1 MHACQLA
8 QIGSWIAVHAPTL
21 VFGNSGPQ
29 QLVSVDYWT
38 SSKCRIQR
46 WNAALRVFEEDFKGN
61 ESSHNPWPAIS
72 TVVEEIFVSE
82 FLTRI
87 WSAAVLAHDI
97 YQESDELFGLA
108 HSVHISHIESRNR
121 AMRLL
126 LSSQAANEQ
135 EFDRFNLLR
144 RKIERW
150 TDLFLARVTD
160 IKIGKMFAFD
170 ENRVAD
176 FFEEIDESEPMLHTR
191 RNQVLIASFAA
202 ELGKFKSQWAANPEL
217 NRKISSS
224 LLACFPS
231 DRFDSLGLP
240 KSFGIVLLEKTQHD
254 TQLLVDKLLKL
265 DTEPVATVS
274 SDEYF
279 DGSNF
284 KRSTFL
290 N

>member
-46 WNAALRVFEEDFKGN
+46 WNAAIRVFEEDFNGN

-135 EFDRFNLLR
+135 EFDRLNLLR

-265 DTEPVATVS
+265 DTEPVAMVS